1 MVHYILIKFKTFWTL
16 SGQSTIMSMLSLYN
30 VQVSGQSTM
39 SMLSL
44 QVNFRLTFIFSF
56 STSFE
61 TASTIS
67 MKVPTI
73 FWKSAIS
80 EWGKFKENITKN
92 YHLNKC
98 VIHKLLLLWHFNK
111 HCWWAKESCFRAVN
125 QSFILLNNWNSL
137 LHCIESDTFPIN
149 QSLLVGKKFELWA
162 LKRSNMFRLLF

>member
-98 VIHKLLLLWHFNK
+98 VIHKLILLWHFNK
-111 HCWWAKESCFRAVN
+111 HLLMSKG
-125 QSFILLNNWNSL
+125 ILLPGCQSKFYPAKQLKLTTSL
-137 LHCIESDTFPIN
+137 HWKWYISY
-149 QSLLVGKKFELWA
+149 QSKLVSWEEIWA
-162 LKRSNMFRLLF
+162 LGIETF